1 MEEAEEVF
9 QAAENAGTP
18 DHHPVSPVK
27 VLTAVTG
34 KEDMYPTLPGMK
46 IKGGTVSPVKVTG
59 MEKMVT
65 AVSPVKV
72 LTAVTGDRSFK
83 LSSSLQGR
91 KRGASLPQV
100 H

>member
-18 DHHPVSPVK
+18 DHHP
-27 VLTAVTG
+27 
-34 KEDMYPTLPGMK
+34 
-46 IKGGTVSPVKVTG
+46 
-59 MEKMVT
+59 
-65 AVSPVKV
+65 VSPVKV

-100 H
+100 HK